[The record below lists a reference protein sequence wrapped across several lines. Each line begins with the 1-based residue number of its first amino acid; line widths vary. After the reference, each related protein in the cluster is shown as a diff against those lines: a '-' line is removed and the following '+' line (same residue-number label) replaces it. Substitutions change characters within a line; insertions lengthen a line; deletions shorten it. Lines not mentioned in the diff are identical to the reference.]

1 MSSGTPSATWR
12 RPSGSSPV
20 EVSGLNGGSVG
31 FWPVRRLSDITHIG
45 RIIDPRRPASRVAI
59 LAPLGAALI
68 VFGLDTSDIGRAVVA
83 GVSTFAAWAIARELD
98 PDHPS
103 SATIA
108 AVLTPAA
115 TVLLG
120 PPAVA
125 ALFVA
130 MLTFRIVARTT
141 GLPPRWTD
149 LAVLTAGAVLFADTP
164 WGWAAGI
171 LLAFAMVRDAALP
184 GEPPPNAG
192 LWGGLLAI
200 GVTARVALADGLGTW
215 ETPATP
221 ALLVLTVGLA
231 GAAIVLQPAPVLS
244 LGDWTKIPLEP
255 QRVREAALFG
265 ILNGVLATV
274 AAGEAGI
281 VAIAPLLLTFAAVA
295 GYRVFERVATN

>member
-1 MSSGTPSATWR
+1 M
-12 RPSGSSPV
+12 
-20 EVSGLNGGSVG
+20 
-31 FWPVRRLSDITHIG
+31 RRLSDITHIG

-59 LAPLGAALI
+59 LAPIGAGLI
-68 VFGLDTSDIGRAVVA
+68 VLGFDSSDFGRAVVA

-98 PDHPS
+98 PDHPQ

-108 AVLTPAA
+108 AVLTPFG

-120 PPAVA
+120 APALA

-130 MLTFRIVARTT
+130 MLTVRIVARTT
-141 GLPPRWTD
+141 GLPPRATD

-192 LWGGLLAI
+192 LWGGVLAI
-200 GVTARVALADGLGTW
+200 GVTARVALADRLGAW
-215 ETPATP
+215 EVPSTS
-221 ALLVLTVGLA
+221 ALLVFALGLA
-231 GAAIVLQPAPVLS
+231 GAAIVLQPSPVLS
-244 LGDWTKIPLEP
+244 VGDWTKIPLDP

-281 VAIAPLLLTFAAVA
+281 VAIAPLLLAFAAIA
-295 GYRVFERVATN
+295 GYRVFKQVATN